1 MLNLSFENINLKSDF
16 EKFSLEDVYKAP
28 FIEHLK
34 FDYIK
39 KYKDFEHIKENFD
52 NFVIVGIGGSILA
65 SQTLYEF
72 KYCYQN
78 DFSEK
83 KFYFL
88 DNIDPIKVS
97 EILLNIPFGKTFF
110 IFISKSGKTLET
122 VSILNLILLE
132 LKARGLT
139 DFGKRIC
146 FIGSPNGEFFK
157 LSKKLKAL
165 FLPIPINLPG
175 RYSIFSHA
183 HLFNAFLMDLNLE
196 EFLYSAIDSLDK
208 DFLEKAYLS
217 ALFKYQTYL
226 EGKNIQVLLA
236 YSSLLEKFL
245 AWYVQLSSESL
256 GKEKKGFTPL
266 KCIGTIDQHSILQ
279 LFLAGPSD
287 KAFQFLTV
295 EKFPKDFK
303 FKKNKKTYIYNL
315 RGLKLSEI
323 FQAEAKK
330 TYLALKQNK
339 HPLSL
344 LKIKSLNESS
354 LAKLFLFYMIEVF
367 YLSKFLK
374 VNPFDQP
381 EVDKSKKLI
390 LNFLKL

>member
-1 MLNLSFENINLKSDF
+1 MLQISFENINLEK
-16 EKFSLEDVYKAP
+16 EKFFDLKEVLNTP
-28 FIEHLK
+28 FIKHLK
-34 FDYIK
+34 IDYIK
-39 KYKDFEHIKENFD
+39 KYKSLEHVKESFD

-72 KYCYQN
+72 KFCFQN

-88 DNIDPIKVS
+88 DNIDPIKLA
-97 EILLNIPFGKTFF
+97 EILLNLPFGKTYF
-110 IFISKSGKTLET
+110 IFISKSGRTLET

-146 FIGSPNGEFFK
+146 FIGSPNGSFFE
-157 LSKKLKAL
+157 LSKELKSL
-165 FLPIPINLPG
+165 FLPIPVDLPG

-183 HLFNAFLMDLNLE
+183 HLFNAYLMDLNLE
-196 EFLYSAIDSLDK
+196 EFLYSALDSLDN
-208 DFLEKAYLS
+208 DFFEKAYLS
-217 ALFKYQTYL
+217 ALFKYKTYID
-226 EGKNIQVLLA
+226 GKNIQALLA
-236 YSSLLEKFL
+236 YSSLLDKFL
-245 AWYVQLSSESL
+245 SWYVQLSSESL

-279 LFLAGPSD
+279 LFLAGPKD
-287 KAFQFLTV
+287 KAFQFLIL

-303 FKKNKKTYIYNL
+303 FRKKKKTYIYNL
-315 RGLKLSEI
+315 RNLKISEI

-330 TYLALKQNK
+330 TYLALKNK
-339 HPLSL
+339 NLPIST
-344 LKIKSLNESS
+344 LKIKTLKESS
-354 LAKLFLFYMIEVF
+354 LAKLFLFYMLEIF
-367 YLSKFLK
+367 YLSKLLK
-374 VNPFDQP
+374 VNPFNQP
-381 EVDKSKKLI
+381 EVDKSKNLI